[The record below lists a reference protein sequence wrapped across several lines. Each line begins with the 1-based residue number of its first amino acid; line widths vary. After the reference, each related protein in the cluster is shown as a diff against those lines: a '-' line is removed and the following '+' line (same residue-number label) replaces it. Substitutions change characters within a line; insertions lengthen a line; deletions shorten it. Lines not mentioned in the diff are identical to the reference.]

1 MKENLMTFLDEN
13 TRDYADMAKDIWDR
27 PETALH
33 ETYAAKRQSEFL
45 KSRGFRI
52 SSVRGVPTAFVAE
65 YGSGS
70 PIIGILGEYDAL
82 PDMSQQV
89 CTVRKPLDTDAPGH
103 ACGHNLIG
111 TAGVAAV
118 DALREIYGRENS

>member
-1 MKENLMTFLDEN
+1 
-13 TRDYADMAKDIWDR
+13 MA
-27 PETALH
+27 
-33 ETYAAKRQSEFL
+33 
-45 KSRGFRI
+45 
-52 SSVRGVPTAFVAE
+52 AE
-65 YGSGS
+65 A

-118 DALREIYGRENS
+118 DALREIYGRENLGGTIRYYGCPAEERYSGKNIDAERTCF